1 MPRHLPLAALLI
13 AGAGATHLA
22 AAVPH
27 FSSNPLYG
35 TLFVGAGWVQVLL
48 AAVLLT
54 RARVGVVWAAVGVN
68 VAAVASWA
76 VSRTVG
82 LPLAHAEPVLLAD
95 AVTVAL
101 EVAAIGVLVARL
113 RGATFAFRGGQVTA
127 LSLVAVLA
135 LAAGGSTVAIA
146 GLGTGDDH
154 HGEASG
160 EGGGAEEGGHAH
172 AGEESGESEADG
184 ARGQAG
190 AAHEHPDGTVHVH
203 EAGKPHV
210 HPDRTVHVHTGE
222 RSSPGDP
229 TGSQD
234 AGSEQ
239 EDGHDH
245 EGEDAH

>member
-48 AAVLLT
+48 AAVLVT
-54 RARVGVVWAAVGVN
+54 RARVGVAWAAIGVN
-68 VAAVASWA
+68 AAAVASWA

-82 LPLAHAEPVLLAD
+82 LPLAHVEPVLLAD

-113 RGATFAFRGGQVTA
+113 RGATFGFRGGQVTA

-146 GLGTGDDH
+146 GLGTSDDH
-154 HGEASG
+154 HGGASD
-160 EGGGAEEGGHAH
+160 EGGGTEEGGHAH
-172 AGEESGESEADG
+172 DSEGSGESDG
-184 ARGQAG
+184 DGGQGQADAG
-190 AAHEHPDGTVHVH
+190 HEHPDGTVHVH

-210 HPDRTVHVHTGE
+210 HPDRTVHVHSGE
-222 RSSPGDP
+222 RSGPGEP
-229 TGSQD
+229 AGSQD
-234 AGSEQ
+234 AGSEHD
-239 EDGHDH
+239 DGHDH

>member
-54 RARVGVVWAAVGVN
+54 RARVGVAWAAIGVN
-68 VAAVASWA
+68 VAAVVSWG

-82 LPLAHAEPVLLAD
+82 LPLAHVEPVLLAD

-154 HGEASG
+154 HGEASD
-160 EGGGAEEGGHAH
+160 EGGDAEEGGHAH
-172 AGEESGESEADG
+172 AGESDG
-184 ARGQAG
+184 DGSQGQAD

-210 HPDRTVHVHTGE
+210 HPDRTVHVHSGE
-222 RSSPGDP
+222 RSGPDEP
-229 TGSQD
+229 AGSQD

-239 EDGHDH
+239 DDGHDH